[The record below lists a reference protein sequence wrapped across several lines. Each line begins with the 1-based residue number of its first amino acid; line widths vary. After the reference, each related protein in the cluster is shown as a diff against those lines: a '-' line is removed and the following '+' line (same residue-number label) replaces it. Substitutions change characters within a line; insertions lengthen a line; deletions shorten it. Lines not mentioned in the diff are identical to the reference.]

1 MHCVKCE
8 NRKAQENHSRTFTTQ
23 VTTPAVPPITTL
35 RQKSTWPN
43 LDYICFFLGGLVVP
57 YLGLG
62 STYLGGHDDFVV
74 GPTQDRYYLDPDVR
88 QKCEELRTNQPLFL
102 VTSVRRWTR
111 VESILPRR
119 TGSIEIEVP

>member
-1 MHCVKCE
+1 MLF
-8 NRKAQENHSRTFTTQ
+8 SWW
-23 VTTPAVPPITTL
+23 L
-35 RQKSTWPN
+35 GST
-43 LDYICFFLGGLVVP
+43 

-102 VTSVRRWTR
+102 VSSVRQWTR

-119 TGSIEIEVP
+119 MGSIEIEVP